1 MRPSQGDWSVALV
14 QYATAQRP
22 ANTELFKQWIEQWK
36 PLTYRGM
43 EGVVE
48 LFGQAPLPMEPK
60 AVSAKVR
67 AAHRAFLAR
76 CGLNAVQAD
85 SRVKKLGGD
94 VMATEAR
101 MASVDVVGDV
111 AAWGAHFCLFYET
124 KQDLLDTLISYC
136 KSGLEREEYCLWIVA
151 EPLTIEEA
159 RAALKNAV
167 PDLDRYFAGSRLE
180 IVPARDWFLQG
191 GAFDGKRLTA
201 SWYEKLASLSARGYP
216 GMRITGD
223 TTWLSKKEWTH
234 FCDYEDGLNE
244 VIGNQRLAV
253 LCTYPLA
260 ACGAPQI
267 LDVVRTHQFVLA
279 RRHGNW
285 DVLETATLKRAKAEL
300 KGHNEELERRV
311 VERTTELMKASE
323 ALREMHEELARVTR
337 LTTVGELT
345 ASIAHELKQ
354 PLAGAVA
361 NSDACLAWLSSQPP
375 NLDEARAAADRAI
388 EAATRASDI
397 IGRIQALF
405 RKAAP
410 ERKRVNINE
419 VIEETLG
426 LIRSEALRNNV
437 SLQTEL
443 GSQLPLVLGDRVQLQ
458 QVVLNLARNG
468 IEAMSSVQDR
478 TLQLR
483 IRSARHDPNQ
493 VVVAVADSGAGIDPQ
508 VIGRIFEPFYT
519 TKPQGIGMGLAISRS
534 IIEAHGGR
542 LRAEPNTPH
551 GATFQCT
558 LPADIE
564 SVQ

>member
-1 MRPSQGDWSVALV
+1 
-14 QYATAQRP
+14 
-22 ANTELFKQWIEQWK
+22 
-36 PLTYRGM
+36 
-43 EGVVE
+43 
-48 LFGQAPLPMEPK
+48 
-60 AVSAKVR
+60 
-67 AAHRAFLAR
+67 
-76 CGLNAVQAD
+76 
-85 SRVKKLGGD
+85 
-94 VMATEAR
+94 MATEPR
-101 MASVDVVGDV
+101 RASVDVVGDV

-136 KSGLEREEYCLWIVA
+136 RAGLERDEYCLWIVA
-151 EPLTIEEA
+151 EPLTIDEA

-167 PDLDRYFAGSRLE
+167 PDLDRYLAASRLE
-180 IVPARDWFLQG
+180 IVPARDWFLPG

-201 SWYEKLASLSARGYP
+201 SWYEKLASLSTKGYP

-311 VERTTELMKASE
+311 AERTSELMKASE
-323 ALREMHEELARVTR
+323 GLREAQEELARVTR
-337 LTTVGELT
+337 LTTMGELT

-354 PLAGAVA
+354 PLAGAIA

-375 NLDEARAAADRAI
+375 NLDEARAAADRTI

-397 IGRIQALF
+397 IGRIQAIVK
-405 RKAAP
+405 KAAP
-410 ERKRVNINE
+410 ERIRVNINE

-437 SLQTEL
+437 SLQAEL

-458 QVVLNLARNG
+458 QVVLNLVMNG

-478 TLQLR
+478 ALQLR
-483 IRSARHDPNQ
+483 IRSAKHDPNQ
-493 VVVAVADSGAGIDPQ
+493 VLVAVADSGAGIGPQ
-508 VIGRIFEPFYT
+508 VIARIFEPFYT
-519 TKPQGIGMGLAISRS
+519 TKPQGTGMGLAISRS

-542 LRAEPNTPH
+542 LWAEPNSPR

-558 LPADIE
+558 LPADIQ